1 MSQSALKHDDAAR
14 NGGARAPRIL
24 IVDDIEDNRTV
35 LLRRFQRRGFEVV
48 EVDSGLKAIEHVN
61 NDDFDVVLLDVM
73 MPEMDGIETLRR
85 LRESRPA
92 STLPVIMVTARA
104 ESNNIVEALELG
116 ANDYVT
122 KPVDFAVALA
132 RVNAQV
138 ARKRAEDEASQA
150 SLSLQN
156 ANNDLEERVA
166 ERTKRLFEANQKLQ
180 TEIAQREESEA
191 RSQYL
196 AHHDT
201 LTGLGNRLLFK
212 QQLEQALQDVND
224 TGQALAVLF
233 VDLDGFKSV
242 NDTLGHSV
250 GDNLLKNIAAVLR
263 DLVGESDR
271 IARFG
276 GDEFAILQLADQ
288 QPAKAIALSEQI
300 IKKIGAPHRI
310 DGHDVMVGASVGIVT
325 RETSDATPEEL
336 LKNADLA
343 MYRAKSDGR
352 GTYRVFNPEMDAAA
366 QARRQLEIDMRA
378 SFARGD
384 FKLHY
389 QPLVNLQ
396 TKLVSG
402 FEALMRWNHPERG
415 NVPPSEF
422 IPVAEEIGLINQLGD
437 WALREACAEATKWPD
452 DVRVSVN
459 LSPTQFLKS
468 GLVTSVVNALA
479 TTGLDPSRLELEI
492 TESVLLEKSDRNI
505 SILVQLRELGVRI
518 SMDDFG
524 TGYSSL
530 GYLRHFRFDKIKIDQ
545 TFARDLMKNPDNL
558 AIVKAIASLGISL
571 GIATTAE
578 GVETEEQM
586 RYLDLEGCT
595 EVQGYL
601 YSRPV
606 PAENVGNLLSGISAE
621 AERFFSEERYR
632 DDSQSCRS
640 VHAAG
645 GTATGLSES
654 RTERKPD

>member
-1 MSQSALKHDDAAR
+1 M
-14 NGGARAPRIL
+14 
-24 IVDDIEDNRTV
+24 
-35 LLRRFQRRGFEVV
+35 
-48 EVDSGLKAIEHVN
+48 
-61 NDDFDVVLLDVM
+61 
-73 MPEMDGIETLRR
+73 
-85 LRESRPA
+85 
-92 STLPVIMVTARA
+92 
-104 ESNNIVEALELG
+104 
-116 ANDYVT
+116 
-122 KPVDFAVALA
+122 
-132 RVNAQV
+132 
-138 ARKRAEDEASQA
+138 
-150 SLSLQN
+150 
-156 ANNDLEERVA
+156 A

-212 QQLEQALQDVND
+212 QQLEQALQDVAV
-224 TGQALAVLF
+224 TGQSLAILF

-242 NDTLGHSV
+242 NDTLGHSI
-250 GDNLLKNIAAVLR
+250 GDNLLKSISTSLR

-271 IARFG
+271 IARLG
-276 GDEFAILQLADQ
+276 GDEFAVLQLADQ
-288 QPAKAIALSEQI
+288 QPSKAIALSEQI
-300 IKKIGAPHRI
+300 IKKISVPHRI
-310 DGHDVMVGASVGIVT
+310 DGHDVTVGASIGIVV
-325 RETSDATPEEL
+325 RETNDATPEEL

-378 SFARGD
+378 GFARGE
-384 FKLHY
+384 FELHY
-389 QPLVNLQ
+389 QPLINLQ

-402 FEALMRWNHPERG
+402 FEALMRWTHPERG

-437 WALREACAEATKWPD
+437 WALREACAEATKWPKD
-452 DVRVSVN
+452 IHVAVN
-459 LSPTQFLKS
+459 LSPTQFLKT

-479 TTGLDPSRLELEI
+479 ATRLDPSRLELEI

-505 SILVQLRELGVRI
+505 SILVQLRQLGVRI

-545 TFARDLMKNPDNL
+545 TFVRDLMKNPDNL

-601 YSRPV
+601 YSKPI
-606 PAENVGNLLSGISAE
+606 PAENIDDLLSGISAE
-621 AERFFSEERYR
+621 AGRFFSAERYKT
-632 DDSQSCRS
+632 D
-640 VHAAG
+640 
-645 GTATGLSES
+645 
-654 RTERKPD
+654 

>member
-1 MSQSALKHDDAAR
+1 MSQSALKHNDTAR
-14 NGGARAPRIL
+14 SGEARPPRIL

-48 EVDSGLKAIEHVN
+48 EADSGFKAIQHVN
-61 NDDFDVVLLDVM
+61 ADNFDVVLLDVM

-85 LRESRPA
+85 LRETKPA
-92 STLPVIMVTARA
+92 SALPVIMVTARA

-138 ARKRAEDEASQA
+138 ARKRAEDEANHA

-212 QQLEQALQDVND
+212 QQLEQALQDVAV
-224 TGQALAVLF
+224 TGQSLAVLF

-242 NDTLGHSV
+242 NDTLGHSI
-250 GDNLLKNIAAVLR
+250 GDNLLKSISTGLR

-271 IARFG
+271 IARLG

-288 QPAKAIALSEQI
+288 QPSKAIALSEQL
-300 IKKIGAPHRI
+300 IKKISAPHRI
-310 DGHDVMVGASVGIVT
+310 DGHDVTVGASIGIVV
-325 RETSDATPEEL
+325 RETNDATPEEL

-378 SFARGD
+378 GFARGE
-384 FKLHY
+384 FELHY
-389 QPLVNLQ
+389 QPLINLQ

-402 FEALMRWNHPERG
+402 FEALMRWTHPERG
-415 NVPPSEF
+415 KVPPSEF

-437 WALREACAEATKWPD
+437 WALREACAEATKWPED
-452 DVRVSVN
+452 IHVAVN
-459 LSPTQFLKS
+459 LSPTQFLKT

-479 TTGLDPSRLELEI
+479 ATGLDPSRLELEI

-505 SILVQLRELGVRI
+505 SILVQLRQLGVRI

-545 TFARDLMKNPDNL
+545 TFVRDLMKNPDNL

-601 YSRPV
+601 YSKPI
-606 PAENVGNLLSGISAE
+606 PAENIDNLLSGISAD
-621 AERFFSEERYR
+621 AQRFFSTERYR
-632 DDSQSCRS
+632 QRD
-640 VHAAG
+640 
-645 GTATGLSES
+645 
-654 RTERKPD
+654 

>member
-1 MSQSALKHDDAAR
+1 MYQSALKHDDIAR
-14 NGGARAPRIL
+14 NGEARPPRIL

-48 EVDSGLKAIEHVN
+48 EADSGSQAIQHVN
-61 NDDFDVVLLDVM
+61 ADNFDVVLLDVM

-85 LRESRPA
+85 LRQTKPA
-92 STLPVIMVTARA
+92 SALPVIMVTARA

-138 ARKRAEDEASQA
+138 ARKRAEDEANHA

-212 QQLEQALQDVND
+212 QQLEQALQDVAV
-224 TGQALAVLF
+224 TGQSLAILF

-242 NDTLGHSV
+242 NDTLGHSI
-250 GDNLLKNIAAVLR
+250 GDNLLKSISTSLR

-271 IARFG
+271 IARLG
-276 GDEFAILQLADQ
+276 GDEFAVLQLADQ
-288 QPAKAIALSEQI
+288 QPSKAIALSEQI
-300 IKKIGAPHRI
+300 IKKISVPHRI
-310 DGHDVMVGASVGIVT
+310 DGHDVTVGASIGIVV
-325 RETSDATPEEL
+325 RETNDATPEEL

-378 SFARGD
+378 GFARGE
-384 FKLHY
+384 FELHY
-389 QPLVNLQ
+389 QPLINLQ

-402 FEALMRWNHPERG
+402 FEALMRWTHPERG

-437 WALREACAEATKWPD
+437 WALREACAEATKWPKD
-452 DVRVSVN
+452 IHVAVN
-459 LSPTQFLKS
+459 LSPTQFLKT

-479 TTGLDPSRLELEI
+479 ATRLDPSRLELEI

-505 SILVQLRELGVRI
+505 SILVQLRQLGVRI

-545 TFARDLMKNPDNL
+545 TFVRDLMKNPDNL

-601 YSRPV
+601 YSKPI
-606 PAENVGNLLSGISAE
+606 PAENIDDLLSGISAE
-621 AERFFSEERYR
+621 AGRFFSAERYKT
-632 DDSQSCRS
+632 D
-640 VHAAG
+640 
-645 GTATGLSES
+645 
-654 RTERKPD
+654 